1 MASVIDTENEYP
13 NDNSYCNWAFFH
25 LTTTID
31 ITSSKG
37 ITNDIKVWPMYTIIY
52 QWFNNIIIYMM
63 HQKRM
68 GKKMFEC
75 HWQKQSF
82 LEEMKKLDSNC
93 SDTVIQ
99 IRPIKG
105 IIPEIYWNIFINRN
119 VNKCVK
125 GEEIWR
131 QCS

>member
-1 MASVIDTENEYP
+1 
-13 NDNSYCNWAFFH
+13 
-25 LTTTID
+25 
-31 ITSSKG
+31 
-37 ITNDIKVWPMYTIIY
+37 
-52 QWFNNIIIYMM
+52 
-63 HQKRM
+63 
-68 GKKMFEC
+68 
-75 HWQKQSF
+75 
-82 LEEMKKLDSNC
+82 MKKLDSNC